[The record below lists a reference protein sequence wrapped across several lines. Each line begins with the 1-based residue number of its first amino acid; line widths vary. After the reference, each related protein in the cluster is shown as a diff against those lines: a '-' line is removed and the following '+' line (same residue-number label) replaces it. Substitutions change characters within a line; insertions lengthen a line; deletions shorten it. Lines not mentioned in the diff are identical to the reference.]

1 VSSRRKTAVL
11 RCGLRRCSRRAF
23 FLPTSGLGSGGPN
36 QSSKWQQLA
45 NVPEREFERAISG
58 AGPIP
63 TTEGIINAEILR
75 KEPAPQIDL
84 DALWLWGRLR
94 DFESYKLLN
103 REPREIFTAMTDSMR
118 DDCSRI
124 VPQVVVWLNEMS
136 QWITRSSN

>member
-1 VSSRRKTAVL
+1 
-11 RCGLRRCSRRAF
+11 
-23 FLPTSGLGSGGPN
+23 
-36 QSSKWQQLA
+36 
-45 NVPEREFERAISG
+45 
-58 AGPIP
+58 
-63 TTEGIINAEILR
+63 LR